1 MSKRTG
7 TRGARKT
14 FQGKVV
20 SAKMDKTIVV
30 QVERIVKHPLY
41 EKFMKRR
48 KKLYAH
54 DEEKEAREG
63 DTVLVAEC
71 RPLSRTKRWRLRQ
84 VIERAK

>member
-7 TRGARKT
+7 IRGVRKT

-30 QVERIVKHPLY
+30 QIERIVKHPLY
-41 EKFMKRR
+41 EKYMKRR

-54 DEEKEAREG
+54 DEENTAHEG
-63 DTVLVAEC
+63 DTVVVAES
-71 RPLSRTKRWRLRQ
+71 RPLSRLKRWQLRQ
-84 VIERAK
+84 IVERAK